1 MNAKQNEKEF
11 EIISENDS
19 KKIASIEYSNE
30 LSLTRSNSFISIR
43 YHASTMESKLLALG
57 LTRLQHN
64 FNKDYEVSFT
74 TKELCEKLG
83 IKNQTYKYEQLR
95 VLAERIVQNIY
106 IIDDPE
112 TDTFEVGAIIPK
124 AKYDKGVFTLT
135 FSETVKNHILQLD
148 NNFTTMSIPVLLG
161 FKNERNNS
169 TYRIYEILR
178 KELYHINKNVE
189 HFLVKYN
196 LSNFMLMIGL
206 VDISDKN
213 ISPYARKKNL
223 TPDELVETISNLPK
237 LKKSSWKYEWS
248 EVKKVITKA
257 QKEINEK
264 TDLYFE
270 FDYTRSGLGGK
281 VSEIIFKISKNK
293 DYKPPVSDKFYEDV
307 TPCVEEIRR
316 LEEIIDEKL
325 PVKDKIAI
333 IKAAHFNFERIEKV
347 YRLMKSQKAPIKNV
361 TGWILKGLERNYDLN
376 NNPVKSISGFT
387 EDEVKSLSEINSDAD
402 GSGSIYDIF
411 TKNNTD
417 DQDTLISLWNQITAN
432 DQK

>member
-1 MNAKQNEKEF
+1 M
-11 EIISENDS
+11 
-19 KKIASIEYSNE
+19 
-30 LSLTRSNSFISIR
+30 
-43 YHASTMESKLLALG
+43 
-57 LTRLQHN
+57 
-64 FNKDYEVSFT
+64 
-74 TKELCEKLG
+74 
-83 IKNQTYKYEQLR
+83 
-95 VLAERIVQNIY
+95 
-106 IIDDPE
+106 
-112 TDTFEVGAIIPK
+112 
-124 AKYDKGVFTLT
+124 
-135 FSETVKNHILQLD
+135 
-148 NNFTTMSIPVLLG
+148 
-161 FKNERNNS
+161 
-169 TYRIYEILR
+169 
-178 KELYHINKNVE
+178 
-189 HFLVKYN
+189 
-196 LSNFMLMIGL
+196 
-206 VDISDKN
+206 
-213 ISPYARKKNL
+213 
-223 TPDELVETISNLPK
+223 ETISNLPK

-325 PVKDKIAI
+325 PAKDKIAI

-347 YRLMKSQKAPIKNV
+347 YRLMKSQKTPIKNV